1 MLEGGLGR
9 ASLEMTRRYIQAL
22 GFDDVF
28 KRHVLAS
35 PVDRLVH

>member
-1 MLEGGLGR
+1 MKGKYRSGK
-9 ASLEMTRRYIQAL
+9 STRRYTQAL
-22 GFDDVF
+22 GFEDVF